1 MLATSRTP
9 NPAFECIQSRAY
21 GWPFP
26 WETLN
31 SHHSGPG
38 LQHPADFWLY
48 NFAILL
54 GASFLAGLCMR
65 SKRVARPVLSIIA
78 MLTIAPLLAI
88 AILLCCA
95 KDRSALLYPSA
106 VAAYVLRGMA
116 LNWLTYIPALI
127 VAPVLM
133 RWISARRSFRQFSL
147 QRLLTLSVS
156 AGAAG
161 GMCVVLSTV
170 LEALDQGGGW
180 VFPVL
185 FAGAASGAITLTLI
199 CLLYRRLDS
208 RAEPRRFTEWRPRD
222 AAWQFGDHGGAAI
235 GELTVLFREQ

>member
-1 MLATSRTP
+1 MLATSRTR
-9 NPAFECIQSRAY
+9 NPAFECICSGAY

-54 GASFLAGLCMR
+54 GASFLAGLCTR
-65 SKRVARPVLSIIA
+65 SQRVARPVHSIIA
-78 MLTIAPLLAI
+78 MLTLAPILAV
-88 AILLCCA
+88 AILLCWG
-95 KDRSALLYPSA
+95 KDRSDLLYPIA
-106 VAAYVLRGMA
+106 VASYVLRGMA

-127 VAPVLM
+127 VAPLLM

-147 QRLLTLSVS
+147 QRLFTLSVS
-156 AGAAG
+156 AGGAG
-161 GMCVVLSTV
+161 GMCVVLPMV
-170 LEALDQGGGW
+170 LEALDQGGYW
-180 VFPVL
+180 VFPLL
-185 FAGAASGAITLTLI
+185 FAGAASGAITLTML

-208 RAEPRRFTEWRPRD
+208 RAEHGASPNSRPPS
-222 AAWQFGDHGGAAI
+222 QFPPPLEVQPPDSQRASSPGSWG
-235 GELTVLFREQ
+235 